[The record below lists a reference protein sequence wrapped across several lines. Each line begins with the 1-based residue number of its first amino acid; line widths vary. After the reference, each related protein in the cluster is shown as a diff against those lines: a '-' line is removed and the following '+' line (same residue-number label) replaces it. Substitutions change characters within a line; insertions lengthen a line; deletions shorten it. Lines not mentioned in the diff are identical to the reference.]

1 MKFVGVIFLV
11 LKFIVFYFRFLEKLV
26 VNKATLTTS
35 LLRKILYF
43 VPSNRLNQL
52 FIFSKQNYI
61 ILTLTKEGVSRRV
74 LRR

>member
-1 MKFVGVIFLV
+1 MNFVGVIFLV